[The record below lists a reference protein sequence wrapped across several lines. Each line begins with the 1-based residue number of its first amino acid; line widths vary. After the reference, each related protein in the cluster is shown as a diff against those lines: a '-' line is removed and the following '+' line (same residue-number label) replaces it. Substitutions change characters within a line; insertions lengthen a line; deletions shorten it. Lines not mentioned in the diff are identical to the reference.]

1 MSQRVDELVARL
13 RKGGTKTQEILGSLA
28 DEQWKRVLYEGPP
41 AWTVRDLLAHFL
53 SAEEALLHIMQDVTA
68 GGPGAPEGLDYNAFN
83 AQEQVRLAGIPP
95 HRLLVDLAA
104 AREATIAWAG
114 GLDEATLDRAG
125 RHPALGVVPVETFL
139 NAIYGHQLMHMR
151 DLQALFRP

>member
-13 RKGGTKTQEILGSLA
+13 HKGSHKTQEILGGLTG
-28 DEQWKRVLYEGPP
+28 DQWKMVLYEGPP

-68 GGPGAPEGLDYNAFN
+68 GGLGAPEGLDYNAFN
-83 AQEQVRLAGIPP
+83 AQEQVRLAGSPP
-95 HRLLVDLAA
+95 DRLLADLAV

-114 GLDEATLDRAG
+114 GLDEAALDCAG

-139 NAIYGHQLMHMR
+139 NAVYGHQLMHMR